1 MATKKIKRGFRLV
14 EGDVEILTYIYQ
26 LRFATNDHLMAL
38 TGRIQRR
45 LNYRLEKLAKNK
57 YLYRRRN
64 SNYDKY
70 IYTLNKK
77 AAPLLVE
84 QGVATPEILKLRV
97 RLGELKELFLKHA
110 LMLSDIH
117 TTLLL
122 ASRNSPIKLVD
133 WREGKT
139 DVYDS
144 VTVMEKGERVRYPV
158 RPDAFFTLH
167 NTRRKEGEN
176 RSHFFLEADRST
188 TIHERFQRKIIGYD
202 HYYQQGK
209 HTKKYGIQ
217 GFQVVTL
224 TLTEARALNLCKA
237 SGDVLPKGEGQ
248 FYLFAPVKYF
258 TFENPEHIFDNILVS
273 PHALKIVK
281 EDGREK
287 IIPTKFY
294 SFFPPLAK

>member
-1 MATKKIKRGFRLV
+1 MAAKKTKKTKQGFRLV

-45 LNYRLEKLAKNK
+45 LNYRLEKLTQNK

-84 QGVATPEILKLRV
+84 HGVATPEILKLRV
-97 RLGELKELFLKHA
+97 RLGELKELFLNHA

-122 ASRNSPIKLVD
+122 ASRNGPIKLID

-144 VTVMEKGERVRYPV
+144 VTVFENGQRVKYPV
-158 RPDAFFTLH
+158 RPDAFFTLKD
-167 NTRRKEGEN
+167 TRREEGKN
-176 RSHFFLEADRST
+176 LSNFFLEADRST
-188 TIHERFQRKIIGYD
+188 TTNKRFQRKIKGFDYYD
-202 HYYQQGK
+202 QQGK

-224 TLTEARALNLCKA
+224 TLTEARAINLCNA
-237 SGDVLPKGEGQ
+237 AGEVLEKGEKRY
-248 FYLFAPVKYF
+248 YLFASKKHF
-258 TFENPEHIFDNILVS
+258 SFENPERIFDN
-273 PHALKIVK
+273 
-281 EDGREK
+281 
-287 IIPTKFY
+287 
-294 SFFPPLAK
+294 FFITPRDERGYYLIPPLAK